1 MSAHNLKRSACPHDC
16 PSTCALDIEV
26 LDNRQIGRVYGAKSH
41 PYTQGVI
48 CAKVSRYQERA
59 HHPDRLT
66 QPLRR
71 TGKKGVGRSAFEPVS
86 WDEALSTVVD
96 NFQATIRDYSAEAI
110 WPFHYAGTM
119 GLIQRDSLDRLRNVL
134 GTSQQH
140 STFCVTISDA
150 GWTVGTG
157 EKRGADTRDMVH
169 SKVIVIWGGNP
180 VNTQVNVMHYVAKA
194 RRDNNAKLIV
204 VDPYV
209 TGTAKKADLHIMPR
223 PGTDGAIA
231 CAVMHVL
238 FRDGYANEDYLK
250 RHTKD
255 VDELRDHVRS
265 RTPQWASEI
274 SGVSVE
280 AIETLAKD
288 FGSTQQAFI
297 RIGYGFTRSRNGA
310 VNMHAVSC
318 LPAITGA
325 WEVQGG
331 GALYGNREIYTLDAS
346 LIKATDHAN
355 AAIRTFDQ
363 SRIGEVLCGNPQ
375 DLDGGPPVKSMIIQN
390 TNPVVV
396 APDTNRVVEGFSRD
410 DLFVCVH
417 EQFMTETAAMADI
430 VLPATMFVEHDDMY
444 TASGHSFFQVTKAL
458 IPPAGECRSNHWL
471 INELAHRLNLTHDAF
486 ELSEWELMNR
496 SLALSGWPD
505 ADTLYKQEGHDCTLP
520 FNTRH
525 FLDGFGTPDG
535 KFHFKP
541 DWQRVGP
548 NSEGMPVLPDHW
560 DCIDNTDETHP
571 FRLVAAPARQ
581 FLNTSFTETASSL
594 KMEKQ
599 PYVLMHPD
607 DVDAEGLQ
615 NNATVSVSN
624 TRGVIKLT
632 LKSFAG
638 LQRGTVVIESL
649 WPNAAFSAGGG
660 VNTLVSAEPAQ
671 PNGGAVFHDT
681 AVSVSRADAGT

>member
-1 MSAHNLKRSACPHDC
+1 MSSPTLKRSACPHDC
-16 PSTCALDIEV
+16 PSTCALNIEV
-26 LDNRQIGRVYGAKSH
+26 LPDQRIGRVYGDKTH

-71 TGKKGVGRSAFEPVS
+71 VGKKGVGLAAFKPIS
-86 WDEALSTVVD
+86 WDEALETVVD
-96 NFQATIRDYSAEAI
+96 NFKATIAEHSAEAI

-119 GLIQRDSLDRLRNVL
+119 GLIQRDSLDRFRHVL
-134 GTSQQH
+134 GTSRQH
-140 STFCVTISDA
+140 STFCVAISDA

-169 SKVIVIWGGNP
+169 SKVIIIWGGNP
-180 VNTQVNVMHYVAKA
+180 VNTQVNVMHYVSRA
-194 RRDNNAKLIV
+194 RRENNAKLIV
-204 VDPYV
+204 IDPYL
-209 TGTAKKADLHIMPR
+209 TGTAKKADLHVMPR

-231 CAVMHVL
+231 CAMMHVL
-238 FRDGYANEDYLK
+238 FRDGYANEAYLQK
-250 RHTKD
+250 YTKD
-255 VDELRDHVRS
+255 VDALRAHVTS
-265 RTPQWASEI
+265 RTPEWASDI
-274 SGVSVE
+274 SGVSSE
-280 AIETLAKD
+280 IIETLAKEY
-288 FGSTQQAFI
+288 GATQHAFI

-331 GALYGNREIYTLDAS
+331 GALYGNREIYTLNAS
-346 LIKATDHAN
+346 LIKATDHA
-355 AAIRTFDQ
+355 AAHVRTFDQ
-363 SRIGEVLCGNPQ
+363 SRIGEVLCGNQQ
-375 DLDGGPPVKSMIIQN
+375 DLAGGPPVKSMIIQN

-396 APDTNRVVEGFSRD
+396 APDTNRVIEGLSRD

-458 IPPAGECRSNHWL
+458 IPPAGECRSNHWVV
-471 INELAHRLNLTHDAF
+471 NELAKRLSLKHEAF
-486 ELSEWELMNR
+486 NVTEWELMNR

-505 ADTLYKQEGHDCTLP
+505 AETLYNSGGHDCTLP
-520 FNTRH
+520 FEKRH
-525 FLDGFGTPDG
+525 YLDGFATPDG

-548 NSEGMPVLPDHW
+548 DTEGMPTLPDHW
-560 DCIDNTDETHP
+560 NCIDTTDEAHP

-581 FLNTSFTETASSL
+581 FLNTTFTETASAV
-594 KMEKQ
+594 KMEKH
-599 PYVLMHPD
+599 PRVFMHPED
-607 DVDAEGLQ
+607 IQTHNLANNDVVAVSNALGRIELVLEAYDGLQ
-615 NNATVSVSN
+615 P
-624 TRGVIKLT
+624 
-632 LKSFAG
+632 
-638 LQRGTVVIESL
+638 GTVVIESL
-649 WPNAAFSAGGG
+649 WPNNAFNRGTG

-681 AVSVSRADAGT
+681 AVNVTRAS